1 MKAISSLDYKYRP
14 LFRTFR
20 NLQTCNIMSWTLSPQ
35 VLKGPRYSDKAIFP
49 PSVLA
54 DVIDRLGD
62 NLPHPLIFRLYS
74 ENQPIYIGVLEF
86 SAPENA
92 IILPEN
98 VFNQLSLES
107 VTAELATDIPK
118 GTELSLKPLQFYP
131 QVHNWKFFLESRLP
145 KLYTTLTKHEK
156 LLVEDEN
163 GVYELFVENLNA
175 NTVCITDTE
184 MVLDVV
190 PLDNVMAQQQLEFSK
205 AISYLEEATLLDPGA
220 SISVDI
226 EPFNSPQFKTQMFKI
241 DVKECQKLNKSK
253 LYIVLESTSPLYNS
267 DVVIG
272 TDKFVGMECFRWSSM
287 DISDDVDRK
296 IVAIDPD
303 TVTGDSLYVVP
314 FAWESP
320 STVKLSVLSS
330 LPQKEVQPNTNICSN
345 CGKAIAKEKT
355 QLHQAHCFRHNI
367 KCECGSV
374 FPEQIPADHWHC
386 EQCSA
391 HGNSAVS
398 KSKHDKINHVGP
410 YKCDKCGIGSFSTF
424 VELVTKHKAI
434 DCSEK
439 LHECQFCHMIVP
451 QEESSYQDRYLG
463 LTHHENWC
471 GNKTVE
477 CFRCNKVL
485 RSKDMSNHLQ
495 MHELDKMEMNQATKL
510 KFTKCSNVNCVNTK
524 DSNNI
529 LGMCAT
535 CYGPFYVQQHDP
547 TNIKLQSRIERRYML
562 QLTKGCGFSWCQN
575 QECCSGLSSKLSVKE
590 AIDRVRSHLLPE
602 VANLPIN
609 KDKSINTMV
618 WFCVNESVQRR
629 KNMVDSILSERE
641 YDEALVYKAANEER
655 NDGIREWLQT
665 HAVKL
670 QS

>member
-1 MKAISSLDYKYRP
+1 
-14 LFRTFR
+14 
-20 NLQTCNIMSWTLSPQ
+20 MSWSLSPQ
-35 VLKGPRYSDKAIFP
+35 VLKGPRCSDKAIFP

-62 NLPHPLIFRLYS
+62 DLPHPLIFRLYS
-74 ENQPIYIGVLEF
+74 ENQQIYVGVLEF

-92 IILPEN
+92 IILPEI
-98 VFNQLSLES
+98 VFSKLSLEP
-107 VTAELATDIPK
+107 VTAELVVDIPK

-205 AISYLEEATLLDPGA
+205 AISYLEEATLLHLGG
-220 SISVDI
+220 SVSVDI
-226 EPFNSPQFKTQMFKI
+226 EPFNSPQFKTRMFEI
-241 DVKECQKLNKSK
+241 DVKEFQKVHKSK
-253 LYIVLESTSPLYNS
+253 LYIVLESTSPPYNS

-287 DISDDVDRK
+287 DIPDDVDRK

-303 TVTGDSLYVVP
+303 TVTGNYLYVVP

-320 STVKLSVLSS
+320 CTVKLSLTSTIS
-330 LPQKEVQPNTNICSN
+330 QKEVPQNSTVSQVPRDICSN
-345 CGKAIAKEKT
+345 CGKAIAKEKMP
-355 QLHQAHCFRHNI
+355 LHQAHCYRHNVR
-367 KCECGSV
+367 CECGSV
-374 FPEQIPADHWHC
+374 FPEKIPPDHWHC

-398 KSKHDKINHVGP
+398 KSKHNKMNHMGP
-410 YKCDKCGIGSFSTF
+410 YKCDKCGFGSFTTF
-424 VELVTKHKAI
+424 VELVTTHKAI
-434 DCSEK
+434 DCPEK

-451 QEESSYQDRYLG
+451 QEESTYQDRYLG

-510 KFTKCSNVNCVNTK
+510 MFTKCSNMNCVNIK
-524 DSNNI
+524 DSSNI
-529 LGMCAT
+529 LGMCST

-575 QECCSGLSSKLSVKE
+575 QECCSGVSPKLSVKE
-590 AIDRVRSHLLPE
+590 AIERVRNHLLPK
-602 VANLPIN
+602 VAKLPIN
-609 KDKSINTMV
+609 IDKSINTEV

-629 KNMVDSILSERE
+629 KIMVDAILSERE

-655 NDGIREWLQT
+655 NDGIREWLQI
-665 HAVKL
+665 HAVKTN
-670 QS
+670 